1 MQLTTVPQLR
11 SFAPHVAPADLFLVR
26 QRTRVKK
33 PSEQFLAV
41 FRAMLRG
48 LQKSDLLL
56 LRKRLTTTKEHPET
70 IAVIDW
76 EIQRRTIPPAR

>member
-1 MQLTTVPQLR
+1 
-11 SFAPHVAPADLFLVR
+11 
-26 QRTRVKK
+26 VKQ

-56 LRKRLTTTKEHPET
+56 LRERLTTTNEHPAT

-76 EIQRRTIPPAR
+76 EIQRRQRPPAH